1 MQDTTILGHF
11 VPKGTLVVLPANS
24 HFEDEDYPMHTLGP
38 MSGEAPGPQAMS
50 SREKAGIEEK
60 DESSASTSMKG
71 KWAAGTGKQF
81 DPERWLK
88 YGVFDP
94 NAGPSFPFSLGQRGC
109 FGKGLAVSPPLVLV
123 LSLEL
128 TYS

>member
-24 HFEDEDYPMHTLGP
+24 HFEDEDHPMHTLGP
-38 MSGEAPGPQAMS
+38 MRGEAPGPQAS
-50 SREKAGIEEK
+50 SSTEKTGIEEK
-60 DESSASTSMKG
+60 DESSTTMKG

-88 YGVFDP
+88 DGVFDP

-109 FGKGLAVSPPLVLV
+109 FGKGLAVSTPLALV

-128 TYS
+128 TDS